1 MRKQFKAHFRSD
13 VVNKAIAETPA
24 KAGIT
29 IEQLEGIAKSCIKL
43 ETNNVSAISFAT
55 GLPGGIAL
63 IGAIPAD
70 ITQYFA
76 HIIRILQKLI
86 YLYGWEEL
94 YESKDD
100 LDDETLYWLTLFI
113 GIMFGVGTAN
123 AAITKIA
130 QSAASIW

>member
-1 MRKQFKAHFRSD
+1 M
-13 VVNKAIAETPA
+13 
-24 KAGIT
+24 
-29 IEQLEGIAKSCIKL
+29 
-43 ETNNVSAISFAT
+43 
-55 GLPGGIAL
+55 